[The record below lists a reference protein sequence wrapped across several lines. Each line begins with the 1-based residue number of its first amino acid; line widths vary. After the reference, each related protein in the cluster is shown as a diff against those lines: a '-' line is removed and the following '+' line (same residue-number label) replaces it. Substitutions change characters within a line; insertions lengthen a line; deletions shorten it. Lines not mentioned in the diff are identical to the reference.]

1 MRSSYNTGIKL
12 QKTNHTKV
20 FNQID
25 LNINRVVIILNDNNL
40 TQVVNEKDIKNSIRM
55 YLTRVYDKDNSAI

>member
-1 MRSSYNTGIKL
+1 M
-12 QKTNHTKV
+12 

-25 LNINRVVIILNDNNL
+25 LNINREVIILNDNNL

-55 YLTRVYDKDNSAI
+55 SLTRVYDKDNSAI